1 MALGITIEE
10 APRLFAIEVAGDLDL
25 GSIPGLHDALQKAT
39 LTTCPDVALD
49 LDGLTSI
56 DDAALGILHGALR
69 RLNRVG
75 RRIWI
80 VCNLTALIDRLER
93 AGILDSAE
101 VAASRHDIA
110 SH

>member
-1 MALGITIEE
+1 MTLGITIDE
-10 APRLFAIEVAGDLDL
+10 AARLFVIEVAGDLDL
-25 GSIPGLHDALQKAT
+25 GSIPGLHDSLQKAA

-49 LDGLTSI
+49 VDGLTSV
-56 DDAALGILHGALR
+56 DDVALGILHGALR
-69 RLNRVG
+69 QLSGAG

-80 VCNLTALIDRLER
+80 VCNLPALIDRFER

-101 VAASRHDIA
+101 VVASRHDIT